1 MKLKLRPQLIG
12 TALVFLALVLSPI
25 FLADQNYVLRV
36 LTTSATY
43 AIAAYGLNLILG
55 MTGQLSLAHGGFF
68 GIGVYTVGLLTTDH
82 DWPFWAAFMVAVAG
96 TTVVGYACGLIA
108 LRTRGAY
115 FAIFT
120 LAIGFIIY
128 ILATRWES
136 LTHAHSGVSGV
147 KFPENIG
154 PLDFSEPITMYYL
167 VLLFLIVSAYV
178 TYAIRNSGIG
188 RTLVAIRT
196 SEDLAGSIG
205 VNVGLSNQLAFAA
218 STTFAAAAGG
228 LFAAVQG
235 FVGPESASIDLT
247 FSMLMYVLVG
257 GMGTVMGPIVG
268 AFLVAFIFEMFQDL
282 QSYRYLVLGPIIVA
296 LVIFAPRGIVGYLN
310 QLVDKWFAS
319 ARGSRARIDTPHE
332 EPSEV
337 TEDRGSR

>member
-1 MKLKLRPQLIG
+1 
-12 TALVFLALVLSPI
+12 
-25 FLADQNYVLRV
+25 
-36 LTTSATY
+36 
-43 AIAAYGLNLILG
+43 
-55 MTGQLSLAHGGFF
+55 
-68 GIGVYTVGLLTTDH
+68 
-82 DWPFWAAFMVAVAG
+82 
-96 TTVVGYACGLIA
+96 
-108 LRTRGAY
+108 
-115 FAIFT
+115 
-120 LAIGFIIY
+120 
-128 ILATRWES
+128 
-136 LTHAHSGVSGV
+136 
-147 KFPENIG
+147 
-154 PLDFSEPITMYYL
+154 
-167 VLLFLIVSAYV
+167 
-178 TYAIRNSGIG
+178 
-188 RTLVAIRT
+188 
-196 SEDLAGSIG
+196 IG

-337 TEDRGSR
+337 TEDRGSRGCCWERKAAQNGWGDW